1 MIGKVPPV
9 TSGQNSKTDPTVKI
23 APSANKDVRRFFLQ
37 ALRTRAY
44 SKNKII
50 SFPEVKRILSW
61 WRVQKQERDEL
72 LYDLRDEG
80 FLEIIPFHGIRIK
93 PAESGER
100 DDKEEKHEVF
110 NQNKKEER

>member
-1 MIGKVPPV
+1 MKGKAPPV
-9 TSGQNSKTDPTVKI
+9 TSGQNSNIDSNVKI
-23 APSANKDVRRFFLQ
+23 VPSANKDVRRIFLQ

-50 SFPEVKRILSW
+50 PFPEVKRILSW

-72 LYDLRDEG
+72 LYDLKDEG

-93 PAESGER
+93 PAADIKKAEGGER
-100 DDKEEKHEVF
+100 EE
-110 NQNKKEER
+110 KKEER